1 MDKEKSLYRQV
12 VVSSSEDR
20 TSPVTSRIYRGI
32 STISNSSNSYALY
45 DISLIKQDILNHFH
59 IRKGEKLEN
68 PNFGTIIWDV
78 LFEPLTEVLKNAIIN
93 DVTEIVNYDPRVTAD
108 SIVVTQY
115 DSGIQIECKL
125 TYLRYSIS
133 EQLQFKFD
141 QDNSIV

>member
-78 LFEPLTEVLKNAIIN
+78 LFEPLTEVLKNAIIK

-108 SIVVTQY
+108 SVVVTQY
-115 DSGIQIECKL
+115 DAGIQIECKL